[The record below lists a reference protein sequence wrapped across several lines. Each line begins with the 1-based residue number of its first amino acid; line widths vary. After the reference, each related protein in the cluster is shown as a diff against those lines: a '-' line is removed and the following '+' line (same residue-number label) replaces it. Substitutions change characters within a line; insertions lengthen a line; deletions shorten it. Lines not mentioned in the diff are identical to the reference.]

1 MNKINNYHT
10 VQQPTNFNNW
20 IDNFFNHSIGDV
32 IGSDFIMNQA
42 SVNITELSDAFQIE
56 LAAPGLE
63 KSDFDINIDKNKLS
77 ISIEKILKG
86 KKQGGKYTRREFDF
100 SSFKRSF
107 QLREDIDTNEISA
120 SYENGIL
127 LLLLPKKVK
136 EEIEKRIIEI
146 S

>member
-1 MNKINNYHT
+1 MNKINHYHP
-10 VQQPTNFNNW
+10 VKQATNFNSW

-32 IGSDFIMNQA
+32 IGSDFVMNQA
-42 SVNITELSDAFQIE
+42 SVNITELPDAFQIE

-63 KSDFDINIDKNKLS
+63 KSDFDINIDKNQLS
-77 ISIEKILKG
+77 VSIEKILKEE
-86 KKQGGKYTRREFDF
+86 KQEGKYTRREFDF

-127 LLLLPKKVK
+127 FLLLPKKVK
-136 EEIEKRIIEI
+136 AEIEKRTIEI